1 MKKKVYLR
9 YMSNTNNQYIY
20 DDASGNI
27 FQWNNLYEEIIN
39 MYCEHNLTTI
49 TENLLGK
56 YNIDEIQE
64 AYKFLNY
71 WINKYHAFY
80 RDDKNYN
87 FDEIETE
94 DKLYDLMK
102 KVNTTLLISLTDQ
115 CNLRCRYCIYSEE
128 YEYTKEKSNK
138 YLDMSTANKIVK
150 FYLGFIK
157 EAIEQNPTRIYN
169 ISFYGGEPLLN
180 LKVMLKIID
189 SFNKVY
195 PRRFQYNVTTNGLGL
210 TLDVCKE
217 LEKRH
222 VNILVSLDG
231 PKEENDRLRIDLKK
245 KGSFDRIINNLKII
259 KNALPDY
266 YASKMGIAA
275 VYDYRTNII
284 RTNQY
289 FGEECGSKK
298 LPPIKIVN
306 RVSDINTN
314 YYSKFSKEEKKTYFN
329 QLNELKKEYVKGI
342 LNNRANNSYLNILF
356 SMNYMM
362 IMLRKRAY
370 DLLPADIPIG
380 GSCFPG
386 QKLFIETDG
395 KFNICERVN
404 GSHSFGNVDEGINMQ
419 KVAEILLTYKKEIL
433 RNCVS
438 CPITKICP
446 YCFMNF
452 EQESDFQ
459 YDSLKCKNMIEKVK
473 NNLCEYSS
481 LLEIKPDIKFVSNLE
496 NILRDEFINI

>member
-1 MKKKVYLR
+1 MYLR

-169 ISFYGGEPLLN
+169 ISFYGAFLL
-180 LKVMLKIID
+180 
-189 SFNKVY
+189 SNK
-195 PRRFQYNVTTNGLGL
+195 
-210 TLDVCKE
+210 
-217 LEKRH
+217 
-222 VNILVSLDG
+222 
-231 PKEENDRLRIDLKK
+231 
-245 KGSFDRIINNLKII
+245 
-259 KNALPDY
+259 
-266 YASKMGIAA
+266 
-275 VYDYRTNII
+275 
-284 RTNQY
+284 
-289 FGEECGSKK
+289 
-298 LPPIKIVN
+298 
-306 RVSDINTN
+306 
-314 YYSKFSKEEKKTYFN
+314 
-329 QLNELKKEYVKGI
+329 
-342 LNNRANNSYLNILF
+342 
-356 SMNYMM
+356 
-362 IMLRKRAY
+362 
-370 DLLPADIPIG
+370 
-380 GSCFPG
+380 
-386 QKLFIETDG
+386 
-395 KFNICERVN
+395 
-404 GSHSFGNVDEGINMQ
+404 
-419 KVAEILLTYKKEIL
+419 
-433 RNCVS
+433 
-438 CPITKICP
+438 
-446 YCFMNF
+446 
-452 EQESDFQ
+452 
-459 YDSLKCKNMIEKVK
+459 
-473 NNLCEYSS
+473 
-481 LLEIKPDIKFVSNLE
+481 
-496 NILRDEFINI
+496 